1 MSWSI
6 RGLRD
11 ARVEFVMIAR
21 EADANV
27 SAACRNFGISRKT
40 GYKWLHRYETA
51 GLNGLVDQSR
61 RPHSSPL
68 QIEAA
73 NVAPRP
79 WLSCHASMR
88 TGTEE
93 TTGTLIER
101 RRVP

>member
-27 SAACRNFGISRKT
+27 SVACRQFGISRKT
-40 GYKWLHRYETA
+40 GYKWLHRYEAA

-68 QIEAA
+68 
-73 NVAPRP
+73 
-79 WLSCHASMR
+79 
-88 TGTEE
+88 
-93 TTGTLIER
+93 
-101 RRVP
+101 